1 MTQNLHFHRIDPSCN
16 MARFYGLSVEPTL
29 FGEWVLMRCWGRIG
43 TAGQG
48 KLQTFASQSDALA
61 EQDRMAHRKRR
72 RGYQERR

>member
-1 MTQNLHFHRIDPSCN
+1 MTQSLHFERVDPACN
-16 MARFYGLSVEPTL
+16 MARFYGLAVEPTL

-48 KLQTFASQSDALA
+48 RLHTFASQSDALA
-61 EQDRMAHRKRR
+61 EQGRMAQRKRQ